1 MDKMNGGS
9 MAPVTEIPLIDLRQ
23 QHRALQHRINAALRS
38 IFDSCVFVMG
48 PQGRAFEEEIAHLL
62 GVKHAIG
69 VGSGTDALRL
79 SLAALGVKPGDEVLV
94 PSFTYAAT
102 AAAVCH
108 VGARP
113 VFVDSLPDGF
123 NLDPADAARRITSG
137 TKAIIPVHLYGE
149 AAPMGEVLELARAH
163 GLYVVEDVA
172 QAAGGYWQDPSTSL
186 PSTSLRVNGAS
197 PSASLGGAQRLG
209 SLGHTG
215 CFSFY
220 PTKNLAAC
228 GDAGMVTTDD
238 DELAQKI
245 RLLRWQAD
253 ASVLGGMKYTHPA
266 VGYNSRLDEMQAA
279 ILRVKLPH
287 LDSWNRLRQ
296 RHAEQYSKRLADSG
310 LVLPAP
316 SRNGSHVY
324 CLYTI
329 LCERRDALR
338 QWLREHRIG
347 CENYYPLPLHLQE
360 AYRALGYKEGDL
372 PHSERLARQCL
383 SIPMYPELPVERLQR
398 VADAIMAFVQGDE
411 IITAE
416 ETVGRQL

>member
-1 MDKMNGGS
+1 MEKTNGGS

-23 QHRALQHRINAALRS
+23 QHRALQHKIHAALRS

-62 GVKHAIG
+62 EAKHAIG

-94 PSFTYAAT
+94 PSFTFAAT

-108 VGARP
+108 VGATP

-123 NLDPADAARRITSG
+123 NLDPADAARRLTPR

-149 AAPMGEVLELARAH
+149 AAQMGEVLALARAH
-163 GLYVVEDVA
+163 HLFIVEDVA
-172 QAAGGYWQDPSTSL
+172 QAAGGYWQ
-186 PSTSLRVNGAS
+186 G
-197 PSASLGGAQRLG
+197 QRLG
-209 SLGHTG
+209 TLGDTG

-228 GDAGMVTTDD
+228 GDAGMVTTNDD
-238 DELAQKI
+238 GLAARI
-245 RLLRWQAD
+245 RLVRNQAD
-253 ASVLGGMKYTHPA
+253 ASVLGGMKYTHPV

-296 RHAEQYSKRLADSG
+296 RHAEQYRKRLENSG

-316 SRNGSHVY
+316 SRGGSHVY
-324 CLYTI
+324 CLYTV
-329 LCERRDALR
+329 LCERRNALR

-360 AYRALGYKEGDL
+360 AYQALGYKEGDL

-398 VADAIMAFVQGDE
+398 VADAIMAFVQGGE

-416 ETVGRQL
+416 ETVGRKL